1 VEKAIEQ
8 YEQALAIAREIGHR
22 QGEGNHLGNLG
33 TAYSALGQVE
43 KAIEQYEQA
52 LAIAREIG
60 YRQNEGNW
68 LGNLGSAYFDLKQYE
83 RADEFYRQQQKICQE
98 IGYRY
103 GEANAL
109 WGRAI
114 CTNKFGSQA
123 QAIKF
128 AQLALEIFTAIKSP
142 SAETMKNIISGW
154 QKN

>member
-1 VEKAIEQ
+1 
-8 YEQALAIAREIGHR
+8 
-22 QGEGNHLGNLG
+22 LGN
-33 TAYSALGQVE
+33 AYRDLGQVE

-60 YRQNEGNW
+60 DRQNEGSW
-68 LGNLGSAYFDLKQYE
+68 LGNLGSAYFNLKQYE

-114 CTNKFGSQA
+114 CTNEFGSQA

-128 AQLALEIFTAIKSP
+128 AQQALEIFTAIKSP